1 MVLEESSRQKLSLDN
16 LAKQRPLKCPRCG
29 KRGSYQPKSVK
40 GHTYWYFAHS
50 EPLGKLRWCYV
61 GKKRPK
67 ET

>member
-1 MVLEESSRQKLSLDN
+1 MTSI
-16 LAKQRPLKCPRCG
+16 CPKCG
-29 KRGSYQPKSVK
+29 KPGSYQPKSDK